1 MTATT
6 NLAIVGGRQEM
17 CSIKTDEE
25 VRVIPYIKAIQKEAL
40 EAGAS
45 ITGPGELNYLVTRLL
60 RRYWKNSP
68 QNYQAIN
75 DIVGAVEGAKQEFI
89 RRIVNPYEDKKIQ
102 ENGDV
107 Y

>member
-1 MTATT
+1 M
-6 NLAIVGGRQEM
+6 
-17 CSIKTDEE
+17 
-25 VRVIPYIKAIQKEAL
+25 PYISSKQKEAL

-45 ITGPGELNYLVTRLL
+45 ITGPGELNYLLSKTLK
-60 RRYWKNSP
+60 RYWKNSP

-75 DIVGAVEGAKQEFI
+75 DIVGAVEGAKLEFV

>member
-1 MTATT
+1 M
-6 NLAIVGGRQEM
+6 
-17 CSIKTDEE
+17 
-25 VRVIPYIKAIQKEAL
+25 PYIKPMQKEAL

-45 ITGPGELNYLVTRLL
+45 ITGPGELNYLISRTL
-60 RRYWKNSP
+60 RRYWTNSP
-68 QNYQAIN
+68 QNYQALN

-89 RRIVNPYEDKKIQ
+89 RRIVNPYEDRKIK